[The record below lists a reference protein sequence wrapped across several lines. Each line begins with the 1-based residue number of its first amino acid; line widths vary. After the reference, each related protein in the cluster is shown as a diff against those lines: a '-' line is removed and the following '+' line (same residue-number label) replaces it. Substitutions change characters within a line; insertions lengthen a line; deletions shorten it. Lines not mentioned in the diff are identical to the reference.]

1 MTLGS
6 LILTAFLATPAAAQ
20 DPDEFDL
27 DDLDDLTFEDEEDE
41 ETPAPEPAPEPE
53 PQAEDDE
60 ALDDFVDPEDDG
72 IDLLGGE
79 EQAVLTGGDTE
90 QLYRSTAARLAA
102 LDPDEEMA
110 EWEAYLAQYPQ
121 SVFRARIETRMEA
134 LMDQLYENNTGG
146 GTGPSAPTDA
156 MRQEIDFA
164 QAMQLE
170 NINPRTRLQAG
181 FEWGIPNY
189 FNLILDY
196 EHQLVRTLSIH
207 GGVRRRYSGTSL
219 ELGPRWALVKST
231 RTQTLVTL
239 IGDVHLNASPSYP
252 AFRPQLAIGSRIGKA
267 DVQIQGGPDLG
278 FRSFADP
285 VTGAKQS
292 TLQTNIVGGANV
304 YYAASE
310 RVGLFAETAVYMR
323 PSAANGA
330 FDGGIFSFNV
340 ITMGMKFYPTRA
352 TDPDSKDIEANLGA
366 TVPYNQQWWQ
376 YHYGSIMGQFNYYL

>member
-6 LILTAFLATPAAAQ
+6 LILTVFLATPAAAQ

-41 ETPAPEPAPEPE
+41 APPEPEPTPEPA

-60 ALDDFVDPEDDG
+60 TLDDFLDPEEDE
-72 IDLLGGE
+72 IDLLDGE
-79 EQAVLTGGDTE
+79 DPAAPSGGDTE
-90 QLYRSTAARLAA
+90 QLYRQTAARLAQ
-102 LDPDEEMA
+102 LGPDEEMA
-110 EWEAYLAQYPQ
+110 EWELYLERYPQ
-121 SVFRARIETRMEA
+121 SVFRTRIESRMED
-134 LMDQLYENNTGG
+134 LMDELYA
-146 GTGPSAPTDA
+146 GPSGPSGPEVPTDA

-196 EHQLVRTLSIH
+196 EHQLLRTFSLH
-207 GGVRRRYSGTSL
+207 AGVRRRYTGTNL

-239 IGDVHLNASPSYP
+239 IGDLHLNANPSYP
-252 AFRPQLAIGSRIGKA
+252 AFRPQLAVGSRIGKA
-267 DVQIQGGPDLG
+267 DVQVQGGADLG

-285 VTGAKQS
+285 DTAAKQS
-292 TLQTNIVGGANV
+292 TLQANIVGGANV

-323 PSAANGA
+323 PAAANGA
-330 FDGGIFSFNV
+330 FDGGVFSFNV

-352 TDPDSKDIEANLGA
+352 SDPASKDIEANLGA